1 MIDQVQAQLDAYNAR
16 DIDAFMACYTEDVI
30 IEDADG
36 NVTSQGQEP
45 MRARYGAM
53 FAQYPDL
60 HCTLVTRI
68 RIGEHV
74 IDEEHVTGRG
84 PILVH
89 AVAIYRLAADGRIAR
104 VRFLR

>member
-16 DIDAFMACYTEDVI
+16 DIDAFMACYADDVI

-36 NVTSQGQEP
+36 NIISQAQEP

-53 FAQYPDL
+53 FAQYPEL
-60 HCTLVTRI
+60 HCTLVTRV
-68 RIGEHV
+68 RIGDHV
-74 IDEEHVTGRG
+74 IDEEHVTGRV
-84 PILVH
+84 PNLVH